1 MEERKLTA
9 DDGQQKMDKEF
20 KQIVLAWLC
29 ILSVVMTVLIL
40 GFNSLV
46 DRRIKTLFFGTLQEI
61 PKVLKVADK

>member
-1 MEERKLTA
+1 ME
-9 DDGQQKMDKEF
+9 DKEF

-61 PKVLKVADK
+61 PKVLKYEGR